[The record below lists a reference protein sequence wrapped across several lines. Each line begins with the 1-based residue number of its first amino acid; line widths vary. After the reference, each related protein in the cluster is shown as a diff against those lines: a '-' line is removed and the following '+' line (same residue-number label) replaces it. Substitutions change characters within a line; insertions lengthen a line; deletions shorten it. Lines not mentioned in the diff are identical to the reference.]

1 MCRTNTLTKVNELII
16 STAPENSVELSP
28 GVSHTSEFRIR
39 NSAKAFGILSSG
51 LYANKIRAIIREIS
65 CNAVDSHVAAGTPDL
80 PFEVHLP
87 TALSPYFWIR
97 DFGIGLN
104 HEEVTNIY
112 TTYFESTKTTSN
124 AFIGALGLG
133 SKSPFS
139 YTDNFTVT
147 AIKDGIQRV
156 YSAFINEH
164 GVPSVALMGEGPT
177 EEHNGVQVKFSVND
191 RDDFY
196 RFKAEAEYVYQYFKV
211 KPTVLGAQITIPE
224 IKYLSKDIIPGV
236 SQREND
242 GHHNAEN
249 RAIMGNI
256 CYPIDIPK
264 KKGED
269 NYGYKKTVDPMSI
282 MARAGLDIQ
291 FDIGEVEFQASRE
304 GLSYIQPTIDA
315 IHAKYQAILDSLES
329 KLHQELQNTTN
340 QWDQAELMLKRS
352 NNAIWT
358 EAVLQ
363 YQKNHPNP
371 LLENDRYYG
380 RRLSL
385 KTISYNLDAVKTKY
399 NVETLHYETQY
410 YTRRNNLRPISLI
423 NNADQNGNVRVSVYN
438 GVAFVKH
445 PDKKLKGY
453 FSNLRY
459 HFGNADSSSRE
470 TIIVVQA
477 ADDSKPVLWDEFFK
491 DTFFN
496 PPSSMIIEDT
506 DLTVAPKIPRNKSAR
521 TVNILA
527 IGKHYSKGE
536 LAWAEVGQQPDKM
549 DASKTYYYVPMKGFQ
564 ITGPTGDNLDIK
576 YTFNSFTKC
585 YPNTAMDLIYGVRKG
600 DLDVVEALPNW
611 KPAFGFIEEQC
622 KNLSPE
628 DFYRVALNVI
638 DRRVGNI
645 YTNEQVKNKITAK
658 NSMFLEFGNKLSKM
672 QSTSIEELKDLCVS
686 FAPKVD
692 IKDLE
697 EKATQKAKEVNA
709 RYPML
714 ELLDHLGWNSYQ
726 TVADYVNLIDSTH
739 KE

>member
-1 MCRTNTLTKVNELII
+1 MII

-147 AIKDGIQRV
+147 AIKDGVQRV
-156 YSAFINEH
+156 YSAFINEQ

-224 IKYLSKDIIPGV
+224 IKYVAENIIPGV

-242 GHHNAEN
+242 GHYNAEN

-264 KKGED
+264 KKGEED
-269 NYGYKKTVDPMSI
+269 DGWGYNNKKSNPMAV

-304 GLSYIQPTIDA
+304 GLSYIQSTIDA
-315 IHAKYQAILDSLES
+315 IHAKYQAVLDSLEA
-329 KLHQELQNTTN
+329 KLAQELKDTSNV
-340 QWDQAELMLKRS
+340 WDQAELLLKRANS
-352 NNAIWT
+352 GIWT
-358 EAVLQ
+358 EAAAQ
-363 YQKNHPNP
+363 YQKKHPNP
-371 LLENDRYYG
+371 LIESDRYYG
-380 RRLSL
+380 NRLSR
-385 KTISYNLDAVKTKY
+385 KAISYNLDAVKTKY
-399 NVETLHYETQY
+399 NIEALHFEVQY
-410 YTRRNNLRPISLI
+410 YARGRNNIRPLHQIS
-423 NNADQNGNVRVSVYN
+423 ADHKGNMTLNIYN
-438 GVAFVKH
+438 GIAFVKH
-445 PDKKLKGY
+445 SDKKLKGY
-453 FSNLRY
+453 VSNLRY
-459 HFGNADSSSRE
+459 HFGNENATRSRE
-470 TIIVVQA
+470 TIVVAQA
-477 ADDSKPVLWDEFFK
+477 ADDTKPVLWDDFYKDIFFS
-491 DTFFN
+491 
-496 PPSSMIIEDT
+496 PPASILIEDK
-506 DLTVAPKIPRNKSAR
+506 DLTVAPKIPRNPSAR
-521 TVNILA
+521 TINILA
-527 IGKHYSKGE
+527 VGKHYSKGE

-564 ITGPTGDNLDIK
+564 VTGPTGDILDIK
-576 YTFNSFTKC
+576 YTFTSFTKC

-611 KPAFGFIEEQC
+611 KPAFEFIEEQC

-638 DRRVGNI
+638 DRRVGSI
-645 YTNEQVKNKITAK
+645 YTNERVRSKITDKGSA
-658 NSMFLEFGNKLSKM
+658 FLEFGNKLSKM

-714 ELLDHLGWNSYQ
+714 ELLDHLGWDSYQ
-726 TVADYVNLIDSTH
+726 TVAGYVNLIDSTH